1 MCPLKYNQTDD
12 YLYSADYCTPKIAW
26 EQISEYIPKDRQIW
40 EPFYCDGKSG
50 EFLQE
55 MGHDVIHKNEDFF
68 KTDYADT
75 VIVSNPPFNNL
86 KKILTRL
93 KQIDHPFIL
102 IMPVGTLCS
111 QYFGELFPDIQLIL
125 PPKRIHFIKNGDQT
139 NRCYFPCAY
148 YCYRMGFSKDIIRI

>member
-12 YLYSADYCTPKIAW
+12 YLYSADYCTPISAW
-26 EQISEYIPKDRQIW
+26 EQIGEYIPKDRKIW

-55 MGHDVIHKNEDFF
+55 LGYDVIHKNEDFF
-68 KTDYADT
+68 KVQYHDT

-93 KQIDHPFIL
+93 KQLDNPFIL
-102 IMPVGTLCS
+102 IMPAGTLCTI
-111 QYFGELFPDIQLIL
+111 YFRELFPDIQIII
-125 PPKRIHFIKNGDQT
+125 PTKRIQFIKNGDQLK
-139 NRCYFPCAY
+139 RCYFDTLYFCH
-148 YCYRMGFSKDIIRI
+148 CMGLAKDITRI